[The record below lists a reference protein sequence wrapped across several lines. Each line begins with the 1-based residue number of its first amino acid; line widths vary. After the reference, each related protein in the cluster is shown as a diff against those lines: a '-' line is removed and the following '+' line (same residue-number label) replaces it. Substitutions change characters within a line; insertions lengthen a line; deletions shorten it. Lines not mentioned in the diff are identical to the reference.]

1 MIIKNIQRK
10 TNSLRKLGGK
20 KAKQTVKL
28 KTATYMIC
36 SFSYNY
42 NAKKLTF
49 LQLKKNPQYLYPICL
64 NRNVL
69 FNMIKTVS
77 IMFFETSAV
86 LVCS

>member
-1 MIIKNIQRK
+1 MIIKSTQRK

-36 SFSYNY
+36 SFSYY

-49 LQLKKNPQYLYPICL
+49 LKLKKKPQYLYPICL
-64 NRNVL
+64 NRNAL

>member
-36 SFSYNY
+36 SFSYY
-42 NAKKLTF
+42 NAKKLTIF
-49 LQLKKNPQYLYPICL
+49 KLKKKQYLYPVCL

-77 IMFFETSAV
+77 IICFSKLPPF
-86 LVCS
+86 

>member
-1 MIIKNIQRK
+1 MIIKSIQRK
-10 TNSLRKLGGK
+10 TNSLRKLEGRK
-20 KAKQTVKL
+20 PKQTVKL

-36 SFSYNY
+36 SFSYY

-49 LQLKKNPQYLYPICL
+49 LKLKKKTQHLYPICL

>member
-36 SFSYNY
+36 SFSYY

-49 LQLKKNPQYLYPICL
+49 LKLKKKTILISYMSKQKRSFQYD
-64 NRNVL
+64 
-69 FNMIKTVS
+69 
-77 IMFFETSAV
+77 
-86 LVCS
+86 

>member
-1 MIIKNIQRK
+1 MIIKSIQRK
-10 TNSLRKLGGK
+10 TNSLRKLDGRKG
-20 KAKQTVKL
+20 KQTVQL

-49 LQLKKNPQYLYPICL
+49 LKLKKKTQHLYPICL

>member
-36 SFSYNY
+36 SFSYY
-42 NAKKLTF
+42 NAKKLTI
-49 LQLKKNPQYLYPICL
+49 LKLKKKQYLYPVCL

-69 FNMIKTVS
+69 FNMIKKVS

>member
-1 MIIKNIQRK
+1 MIIKSIQRK
-10 TNSLRKLGGK
+10 TNSLRKLDGRKGK
-20 KAKQTVKL
+20 HTVQLKKL
-28 KTATYMIC
+28 ATYMIC
-36 SFSYNY
+36 SFSYY

-49 LQLKKNPQYLYPICL
+49 LKLKKTQYLYPICL
-64 NRNVL
+64 NRNVH